1 MYDGVPILSKWIS
14 VTGGTYVMVSV
25 YSVEFLALN
34 QPWSVGGLETDT
46 ITGETDAGKRFV
58 MVENYAA
65 ILMRYFVQIKLKNM
79 VTCKVKMHVCALSI

>member
-34 QPWSVGGLETDT
+34 QPWSIGGLETDT

-79 VTCKVKMHVCALSI
+79 VTCKVKMHVCVLSI